1 MENLRLVYKKELA
14 TAKAHVQAQ
23 NKPNNGNALT
33 KEKRNKM
40 LEFNIDCVHC
50 GTLLSGN
57 NYNTEHILDVSLGGQ
72 NSVDNKMLM
81 CKICNS
87 ARAELKTSLL
97 GNQPTMDKWGL
108 VEAYVLWSFIT
119 VDHGH
124 VAGVNVPSV
133 HQEFLRL
140 ASGGRERERNGTRW
154 FARASNTSLTAPV
167 PGRASTTPPRTTVP
181 RVRSAPRRGLLSF
194 GWRDWFRGS
203 ERDRTRA
210 RRASNTL
217 EQQKSI
223 APSGDDEPISEPV
236 SNPTPLPREE
246 LLAMVIGQIPRGGEI
261 KQATLCNRVMRSDI
275 HNRSLRV
282 LLTEQGYP
290 KSKAIGKILE
300 ELLDGHATFTGESNA
315 RGWTLAEAAQTHPA
329 PNEPDNMQ
337 QDASLPEAGVSF
349 ELDSVGEALVRR
361 VRFRNKILPLSKN
374 LKGQTTLQ
382 KLSLKYS
389 IGQDASLKSVAHA
402 CGYPK
407 SWSLQKCFNDAAGDV
422 FELSPVVSDFQ
433 VSKVEPKALLV
444 QKFNNAQAR
453 PRFPPTPLEFAA
465 LIKSYEA
472 IPQDPVAWDDLH
484 RRLVEFLEYPS
495 NAICNG
501 FRGVL
506 AHTFERDAAGKPIL
520 PSSSAEGLFHR
531 IQQKYTSTV
540 NERQYDE
547 ATKASITEFF
557 SVTRGLLAFDAEE
570 E

>member
-1 MENLRLVYKKELA
+1 MENLRLVYKKEL
-14 TAKAHVQAQ
+14 TSAKAHVQAQ
-23 NKPNNGNALT
+23 NKPNSGNALA

-40 LEFNIDCVHC
+40 LEYKIDCVHC

-57 NYNTEHILDVSLGGQ
+57 NYNTEHILDLSLGGQ
-72 NSVDNKMLM
+72 NSMDNKMLM

-97 GNQPTMDKWGL
+97 GNQPTMAKWNL

-124 VAGVNVPSV
+124 AAGVHIPSV

-154 FARASNTSLTAPV
+154 FARASNTSLTVPV
-167 PGRASTTPPRTTVP
+167 PGHPSNAPVRATEPRP
-181 RVRSAPRRGLLSF
+181 RSIPWRGLFSL
-194 GWRDWFRGS
+194 GWKDWFRGS

-210 RRASNTL
+210 RRVAKAR
-217 EQQKSI
+217 EQNRITS
-223 APSGDDEPISEPV
+223 SGEEEPATEPV
-236 SNPTPLPREE
+236 TTPSPLSLDE
-246 LLAMVIGQIPRGGEI
+246 LRAMVIGQIPHAGEI
-261 KQATLCNRVMRSDI
+261 KQATLCNRVMSSDA
-275 HNRSLRV
+275 HARSLRV
-282 LLTEQGYP
+282 FLTEQGYP
-290 KSKAIGKILE
+290 KSKPIGKILE
-300 ELLDGHATFTGESNA
+300 ELLDGHATFTGDGNA
-315 RGWTLAEAAQTHPA
+315 RGWTLVETAQEHPA
-329 PNEPDNMQ
+329 PSEQDNTK
-337 QDASLPEAGVSF
+337 QDDQPPESRTLFDIDSLGKV
-349 ELDSVGEALVRR
+349 LVRR

-407 SWSLQKCFNDAAGDV
+407 SWSLQRCFNDAAGDV
-422 FELSPVVSDFQ
+422 FELSPLVSDFQ
-433 VSKVEPKALLV
+433 VSKVESKALLV

-506 AHTFERDAAGKPIL
+506 AHTFERDAAGKPVL
-520 PSSSAEGLFHR
+520 LSSSAEGLFHR
-531 IQQKYTSTV
+531 IQKKYTSTV

>member
-1 MENLRLVYKKELA
+1 MENLRLVYKKEL
-14 TAKAHVQAQ
+14 TLAKAHVKAQ
-23 NKPNNGNALT
+23 KKPNNGNALT
-33 KEKRNKM
+33 KEKRNRM

-87 ARAELKTSLL
+87 ARAELKVSLL
-97 GNQPTMDKWGL
+97 GNQPSEKDWSL

-124 VAGVNVPSV
+124 AAGVNIPSV

-140 ASGGRERERNGTRW
+140 ASGGRERERSGTRW

-167 PGRASTTPPRTTVP
+167 PGRSSAAPPRAAGP
-181 RVRSAPRRGLLSF
+181 RPRSSPRRGLFSF

-203 ERDRTRA
+203 ERDRKRA
-210 RRASNTL
+210 QRVTKARAKINIASSEEETIPDPVTNPP
-217 EQQKSI
+217 
-223 APSGDDEPISEPV
+223 APS
-236 SNPTPLPREE
+236 REE
-246 LLAMVIGQIPRGGEI
+246 LRAMVIGQIPHVGDI
-261 KQATLCNRVMRSDI
+261 KQATLCNLVMSSDA

-290 KSKAIGKILE
+290 KSKPIGKILE
-300 ELLDGHATFTGESNA
+300 ELLAGHATFTGESNA
-315 RGWTLAEAAQTHPA
+315 RRWALTGAASKPPSKAQEIT
-329 PNEPDNMQ
+329 ESDESTS
-337 QDASLPEAGVSF
+337 ASGTIF
-349 ELDSVGEALVRR
+349 ELDLVGRVLVRR
-361 VRFRNKILPLSKN
+361 VRFRNKILPLSKG
-374 LKGQTTLQ
+374 LKDQTTLQ

-389 IGQDASLKSVAHA
+389 IGKDMSLKSVAHA

-422 FELSPVVSDFQ
+422 FELSPVVSDFL
-433 VSKVEPKALLV
+433 VSKVETKALLV

-472 IPQDPVAWDDLH
+472 IPQDRIAWDDLH
-484 RRLVEFLEYPS
+484 HRLVEFLEYPS

-506 AHTFERDAAGKPIL
+506 AHAFERDEERKPIL
-520 PSSSAEGLFHR
+520 LRCSAEELFHR
-531 IQQKYTSTV
+531 IEQKYTTTI

-547 ATKASITEFF
+547 ATKASIEAFL
-557 SVTRGLLAFDAEE
+557 SITRGLLAFDGEE